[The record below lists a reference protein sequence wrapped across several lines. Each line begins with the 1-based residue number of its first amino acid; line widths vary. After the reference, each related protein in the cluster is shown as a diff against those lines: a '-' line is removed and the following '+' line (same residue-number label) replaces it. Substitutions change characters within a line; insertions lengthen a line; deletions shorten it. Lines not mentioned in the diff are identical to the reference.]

1 MFSNFFNKYQH
12 RLIFTIM
19 TIGAAVGL
27 LASFMLSVEAITLAK
42 DANAVLPCDISGALS
57 CGTVG
62 RHATASIFGF
72 PNAFIG
78 MISFSVMLA
87 VGVAGLMGAK
97 LPKLYMYLAWLG
109 GVFGLIFAA
118 WMFGVSYFVIEAL
131 CPWCLTTDV
140 ATLMVLWALTRYNI
154 LEEHLYLPR
163 RAAKTAIVGVKKN
176 FDVVFFVAIAAVVLL
191 AIIMKFG
198 TELF

>member
-1 MFSNFFNKYQH
+1 MFSNFFHKHQH
-12 RLIFTIM
+12 RLVFTIV

-42 DANAVLPCDISGALS
+42 DANTVLPCDLNSALS
-57 CGTVG
+57 CGAVG
-62 RHATASIFGF
+62 RHPSASIFGF

-109 GVFGLIFAA
+109 GIFGLIFAA
-118 WMFGVSYFVIEAL
+118 WMFSVSYFVIGVL

-140 ATLMVLWALTRYNI
+140 ATLMVVWGLTRYNI
-154 LEEHLYLPR
+154 VEANLYFAR
-163 RAAKTAIVGVKKN
+163 RAEKTALAGVNKN
-176 FDVVFFVAIAAVVLL
+176 FDTVFFVAIAAITLL
-191 AIIMKFG
+191 AIIVKFG
-198 TELF
+198 SQLF

>member
-1 MFSNFFNKYQH
+1 MFSNFFHKHQH
-12 RLIFTIM
+12 RLVFTIV

-27 LASFMLSVEAITLAK
+27 LASFMLSVEAVTLAK
-42 DANAVLPCDISGALS
+42 DANTVLPCDLNSALS
-57 CGTVG
+57 CGAVG
-62 RHATASIFGF
+62 RHASASIFGF

-109 GVFGLIFAA
+109 GIFGLIFAA
-118 WMFGVSYFVIEAL
+118 WMFSVSYFVIGVL

-140 ATLMVLWALTRYNI
+140 ATLMVVWGLTRYNI
-154 LEEHLYLPR
+154 VEANLYFAR
-163 RAAKTAIVGVKKN
+163 RAEKTALAGVNKN
-176 FDVVFFVAIAAVVLL
+176 FDTVFFVAIAAITLL
-191 AIIMKFG
+191 AIIVKFG
-198 TELF
+198 SQLF